1 MSIQQFI
8 FDEGVIG
15 LTMATMMGFGAT
27 NLIKALRQS
36 VIDPYMT
43 RVFKTTTKSYI
54 GKVGD
59 IIASVLEFLIIVVI
73 VYLLYRFVITKMF
86 KNEMQNREKE
96 EKIKEQRQEEMMKDV
111 EDIRNAIVAKV
122 PLFPLDTNYNH

>member
-27 NLIKALRQS
+27 NFIKSLRQTI
-36 VIDPYMT
+36 IDPYMT
-43 RVFKTTTKSYI
+43 RVFRTTAKGYLGS
-54 GKVGD
+54 VGD
-59 IIASVLEFLIIVVI
+59 ILASVIEFVVIILI

-86 KNEMQNREKE
+86 KDEMVNRERAEKLKQNRQK
-96 EKIKEQRQEEMMKDV
+96 EMMDDV
-111 EDIRNAIVAKV
+111 EEIKNAIVNKV
-122 PLFPLDTNYNH
+122 PIFPMDTNQ